1 MSLAQTIKVYSY
13 SRCSTC
19 RKALAWLDANNL
31 TYEVVDITTAPPS
44 KEELLLAFQR
54 LARRQ
59 LLFNT
64 SGQSYRAL
72 GAEVVKTMNDDDA
85 LTALASDG
93 RLIKRP
99 FVVLPNGDFLVGFKT
114 EDWNQALLG

>member
-1 MSLAQTIKVYSY
+1 MV
-13 SRCSTC
+13 
-19 RKALAWLDANNL
+19 
-31 TYEVVDITTAPPS
+31 PPS
-44 KEELLLAFQR
+44 KDELLRAFDR
-54 LARRQ
+54 LERRQ

-72 GAEVVKTMNDDDA
+72 GAEVVKAMSDDDA
-85 LTALASDG
+85 LAALAVDG

-99 FVVLPNGDFLVGFKT
+99 FVALPSGEFLVGFKP

>member
-1 MSLAQTIKVYSY
+1 M
-13 SRCSTC
+13 
-19 RKALAWLDANNL
+19 AWLDANHL
-31 TYEVVDITTAPPS
+31 AYEVVDITITPPS
-44 KEELLLAFQR
+44 KEELLRAFDR

-72 GAEVVKTMNDDDA
+72 GAEVVKAMSDDDA
-85 LTALASDG
+85 LAALAADG

-99 FVVLPNGDFLVGFKT
+99 FVALPSGDFLVGFKPV
-114 EDWNQALLG
+114 DWNQALLG

>member
-1 MSLAQTIKVYSY
+1 M
-13 SRCSTC
+13 
-19 RKALAWLDANNL
+19 AWLDANNL
-31 TYEVVDITTAPPS
+31 AYEVVDITMTPPS
-44 KEELLLAFQR
+44 KVELLRAFDR

-72 GAEVVKTMNDDDA
+72 GAEVVKAMNDDDA
-85 LTALASDG
+85 LTALAADG

-99 FVVLPNGDFLVGFKT
+99 FVALPSGNFLVGFKS
-114 EDWNQALLG
+114 EDWSQALLG

>member
-1 MSLAQTIKVYSY
+1 MT
-13 SRCSTC
+13 
-19 RKALAWLDANNL
+19 
-31 TYEVVDITTAPPS
+31 PPS
-44 KEELLLAFQR
+44 KEELLRAFDR

-72 GAEVVKTMNDDDA
+72 GAEVVKAMSDDDA
-85 LTALASDG
+85 LAALAADG

-99 FVVLPNGDFLVGFKT
+99 FVALPSGDFFVGFKPV
-114 EDWNQALLG
+114 DWNQALLG

>member
-1 MSLAQTIKVYSY
+1 MRSLTSQ
-13 SRCSTC
+13 
-19 RKALAWLDANNL
+19 
-31 TYEVVDITTAPPS
+31 
-44 KEELLLAFQR
+44 LLLLQKRCFSLPFER

-72 GAEVVKTMNDDDA
+72 GADVVKAMNDDDA
-85 LTALASDG
+85 LAALAADG

-99 FVVLPNGDFLVGFKT
+99 FVALPSGDFLVGFKP

>member
-1 MSLAQTIKVYSY
+1 
-13 SRCSTC
+13 
-19 RKALAWLDANNL
+19 LAWLDANHL
-31 TYEVVDITTAPPS
+31 AYEVVDITMTPPS
-44 KEELLLAFQR
+44 KEELLRAFDR

-72 GAEVVKTMNDDDA
+72 GAEVVKAMSDDDA
-85 LTALASDG
+85 LAALAADG

-99 FVVLPNGDFLVGFKT
+99 FVALPSGDFLVGFKPV
-114 EDWNQALLG
+114 DWYQALLG